1 MQRKTMAERPN
12 WRALA
17 GEYGFAYAMPDGERY
32 WDESAAYLFT
42 LREIEDD
49 LEHAAEEMVALC
61 GEFVGKAVRDEAY
74 LKRLNIPS
82 NFWNWIA
89 ESWNRSD
96 PSLYGRFD
104 FAYGGNGPP
113 KLLEFNAD
121 TPTALYEAA
130 VFQWLWL
137 EDRMAAGALPA
148 GADQFNSLHD
158 KLIARFAAWPRFG
171 PLHLTAYSAE
181 IEDRKTVEYLSECAT
196 AAGHKVVLIDIAD
209 IGRDGQGRF
218 VDEQGRAIQTLFKL
232 YPWEWL
238 IHEPF
243 GTSIPLAST
252 VWIEPAWKMLLSTKA
267 ILPELWR
274 LAPGHPNLLE
284 AYFEED
290 PAAKSLGD
298 TYVAKPILSREGAN
312 IEIRKRGIT
321 AVAPEGPYRNQ
332 PRILQA
338 LAPDAVFDGMR
349 PVIGSWIVDDQ
360 PAGIGIRE
368 DKGLVTGNMSR
379 FVPHA
384 IVG

>member
-1 MQRKTMAERPN
+1 MQRKAMAERPN

-17 GEYGFAYAMPDGERY
+17 DEYGFAYANPDGQQY
-32 WDESAAYLFT
+32 WDESAAYVFT

-49 LEHAAEEMVALC
+49 LEKATEEIVALC
-61 GEFVGKAVRDEAY
+61 GELVGKAVRDETY

-82 NFWNWIA
+82 NFWDWIA
-89 ESWNRSD
+89 ASWQRPD

-104 FAYGGNGPP
+104 FTYGGNGPA

-137 EDRMAAGALPA
+137 EDRIAAGTLPK

-158 KLIARFAAWPRFG
+158 KLIARFRDIPRQA
-171 PLHLTAYSAE
+171 PLHLTAYSSE
-181 IEDRKTVEYLSECAT
+181 VEDRKTVEYLSECAME
-196 AAGHKVVLIDIAD
+196 AGHNVVLIDIAD
-209 IGRDGQGRF
+209 IGLDGQGRF
-218 VDEQGRAIQTLFKL
+218 VDEQTRTIETLFKL

-243 GTSIPLAST
+243 GASIPSSAT

-274 LAPGHPNLLE
+274 LAPRHPNLLE
-284 AYFEED
+284 AYFEGD
-290 PAAKSLGD
+290 PAASALGRS
-298 TYVAKPILSREGAN
+298 YVAKPIVSREGAN
-312 IEIRKRGIT
+312 IEIRRDGAT
-321 AVAPEGPYRNQ
+321 LVAADGPYQNL
-332 PRILQA
+332 PRVLQA
-338 LAPDAVFDGMR
+338 LAPDVVFDGMR
-349 PVIGSWIVDDQ
+349 PVIGSWIIDDAA
-360 PAGIGIRE
+360 AGIGIRE